1 MIRESDAIW
10 AARKLLIDPLDRI
23 AWHLNHSRNDNIG
36 FPCPLCDE
44 RWSNHYYWYCFGELW
59 DEHGK
64 TRIGILEGFTDA
76 LQKNYEEI
84 LRSLNLWDDRTKD
97 VDLQKSLL
105 FIRERSNL
113 KQNEIKSSE
122 IYEDSVLS

>member
-1 MIRESDAIW
+1 V
-10 AARKLLIDPLDRI
+10 
-23 AWHLNHSRNDNIG
+23 
-36 FPCPLCDE
+36 
-44 RWSNHYYWYCFGELW
+44 GELW

-64 TRIGILEGFTDA
+64 TRVGILEGFTDA

-84 LRSLNLWDDRTKD
+84 LRSLNLWNDQAGD
-97 VDLQKSLL
+97 VDLPKSLL

>member
-23 AWHLNHSRNDNIG
+23 AWHLDQHENSDHPLR
-36 FPCPLCDE
+36 CPLCDE
-44 RWSNHYYWYCFGELW
+44 RWSNHYYWYCSGELW

-84 LRSLNLWDDRTKD
+84 LRSLNLWNDQAKD

-105 FIRERSNL
+105 FIQARSNL